1 MFSFKELKYLPKCKT
16 QRNNIFHL
24 ALQSS
29 DAIMSIRHFLS
40 PILRRFRSG
49 GGGGGGGGEMESGNE
64 NGCDDND
71 IFDVL
76 DDKENQQRGRRR
88 ITVTAELRE
97 KERCVD
103 VWLEVS
109 HFKFWIRF
117 SSATRP
123 AQRRLAEQDRLETP
137 FADDR
142 VEIPFAP
149 RGE

>member
-1 MFSFKELKYLPKCKT
+1 
-16 QRNNIFHL
+16 
-24 ALQSS
+24 
-29 DAIMSIRHFLS
+29 MSIRHFLS
-40 PILRRFRSG
+40 PILRRFRSGGG

-103 VWLEVS
+103 V
-109 HFKFWIRF
+109 
-117 SSATRP
+117 
-123 AQRRLAEQDRLETP
+123 
-137 FADDR
+137 
-142 VEIPFAP
+142 
-149 RGE
+149 